1 MNMSIMLTISI
12 EMNLSNCVDNT
23 KIINPQ
29 NCIKYLHVMITV
41 FSPSQVLCSD
51 MTPACVQMS

>member
-1 MNMSIMLTISI
+1 MNMSIMLTISN
-12 EMNLSNCVDNT
+12 EMNLSNLS

-29 NCIKYLHVMITV
+29 NCIEYLHVMITV